1 MSTGTVPGG
10 SESTSAERSR
20 FPHPLTLLVGCI
32 LLAAA
37 LSYVLPPGTYDRQLD
52 QATGRTVVVPGTYQS
67 VDPAPV
73 NFFDALVAIP
83 RGMAD
88 AADIVFLVF
97 LIGGAFAVVDATGA
111 LRGGFSALA
120 RLLGDRKLA
129 VIPSISVFFAAG
141 GVLFNMQE
149 EIIALIPPLLILTNR
164 LGFRP
169 LVAVAASAG
178 PAFVGSAFSP
188 VNPFQVQIA
197 QRLSELPY
205 LSGWEFRTF
214 FLVLALTIWIGATTR
229 YAARTRTTTGVD
241 QNADDGRPLSS
252 SDATILAL
260 VLATFVVLVY
270 GLLRLGWDFNQMS
283 ALFFIMGVVAGVI
296 AGLGITGTAQ
306 AYVQGFKDMAFAA
319 LLIGFARAIYL
330 VLEDGRV
337 VDTLVHALV
346 TPLESLP
353 VLASALGMMAAHVLI
368 HVPVPSVTGHAIL
381 TLPIM
386 VPISDLLGL
395 SRQVTVMAYHYG
407 GGLTDL
413 VTPTNGALLAIL
425 AAGRVSFEDWFK
437 FTFPLFLVLL
447 ALGASALALGIALG
461 V

>member
-1 MSTGTVPGG
+1 MDAGTVQADAAPQ
-10 SESTSAERSR
+10 SAERSR

-32 LLAAA
+32 LAAAA
-37 LSYVLPPGTYDRQLD
+37 LSYLLPPGTYDRQLD
-52 QATGRTVVVPGTYQS
+52 EATGRTVVVPGTYQS

-73 NFFDALVAIP
+73 GFYDAMVAIP

-88 AADIVFLVF
+88 ASDIVFLVF

-120 RLLGDRKLA
+120 RALGNRKLA
-129 VIPSISVFFAAG
+129 VIPAVSLFFAAG

-149 EIIALIPPLLILTNR
+149 EIIALIPPLLVLTNR

-188 VNPFQVQIA
+188 LNPFQVQIA
-197 QRLSELPY
+197 QNLAELPF
-205 LSGWEFRTF
+205 LSGWEFRTV
-214 FLVLALTIWIGATTR
+214 FLVLALGIWIWATTR
-229 YAARTRTTTGVD
+229 YAARTRIVALED
-241 QNADDGRPLSS
+241 ADDDEERLLTARDS
-252 SDATILAL
+252 AILTL
-260 VLATFVVLVY
+260 VLVTFVILVY
-270 GLLRLGWDFNQMS
+270 GLLELGWDFNNMS
-283 ALFFIMGVVAGVI
+283 GLFFIMGVTAGFM
-296 AGLGITGTAQ
+296 AGLGVTGTAR

-346 TPLESLP
+346 TPLETLP
-353 VLASALGMMAAHVLI
+353 VLASALGMLVAHTLI

-425 AAGRVSFEDWFK
+425 AAGGVRFEDWFK

-447 ALGASALALGIALG
+447 GLGASALAIGIAVG

>member
-1 MSTGTVPGG
+1 MTTGAVQAEGEFP
-10 SESTSAERSR
+10 SAERSR
-20 FPHPLTLLVGCI
+20 FPHPLTLLVGCV

-37 LSYVLPPGTYDRQLD
+37 LSYVLPAGTYDRQLD
-52 QATGRTVVVPGTYQS
+52 EATGRTVVVPGTYQS

-73 NFFDALVAIP
+73 NFFDAIVAIP

-88 AADIVFLVF
+88 ASDIVFLVF

-111 LRGGFSALA
+111 LRGGFSSLA
-120 RLLGDRKLA
+120 RALGDRKLA
-129 VIPSISVFFAAG
+129 VVPCVSLFFAAG

-149 EIIALIPPLLILTNR
+149 EIIALIPPLLVLTNR

-197 QRLSELPY
+197 QKLAELPY
-205 LSGWEFRTF
+205 LSGWEFRTV
-214 FLVLALTIWIGATTR
+214 FLILALVIWIGATTR
-229 YAARTRTTTGVD
+229 YAARTRTEG
-241 QNADDGRPLSS
+241 NGDDGQEEGPLTSRDS
-252 SDATILAL
+252 TILAL

-270 GLLRLGWDFNQMS
+270 GLLKLGWDFNQMS
-283 ALFFIMGVVAGVI
+283 ALFFIMGVTAGFI
-296 AGLGITGTAQ
+296 AGLSVTGTAK

-353 VLASALGMMAAHVLI
+353 VLASALGMLGAHILI

-425 AAGRVSFEDWFK
+425 AAGGVRFEDWFK
-437 FTFPLFLVLL
+437 FTFPLFLALL
-447 ALGASALALGIALG
+447 GLGGAALAIGIALG